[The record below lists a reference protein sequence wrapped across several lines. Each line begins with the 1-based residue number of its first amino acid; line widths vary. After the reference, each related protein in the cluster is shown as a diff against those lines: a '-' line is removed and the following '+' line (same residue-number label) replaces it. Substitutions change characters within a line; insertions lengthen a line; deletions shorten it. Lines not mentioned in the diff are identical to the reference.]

1 MDLFDG
7 SPRERYL
14 LIGLGTVVVIALL
27 ALFIR
32 GGGGGSSVSDANDI
46 DTALREL
53 QLVETAL
60 GNADV
65 SDAPAAERAPFDRSA
80 LIRGAQA
87 ASMTLSRIEPAGS
100 GFTVQLEPAPSAS
113 VLRFLQTLERTT
125 TGEIIALELDATP
138 DGLVD
143 AQVTVE
149 PRA

>member
-14 LIGLGTVVVIALL
+14 LIGLASVVVIGLL
-27 ALFIR
+27 ALFLR
-32 GGGGGSSVSDANDI
+32 GGGGSASVADADDV

-60 GNADV
+60 GNADL
-65 SDAPAAERAPFDRSA
+65 SDAPATDRAPFDRSA
-80 LIRGAQA
+80 LIRGAQG
-87 ASMTLSRIEPAGS
+87 ASLTLSRIEPAGN
-100 GFTVQLEPAPSAS
+100 GFTVQLEPAPSAA

-125 TGEIIALELDATP
+125 TGEIIELELDATP

-143 AQVTVE
+143 AEVTIE
-149 PRA
+149 PRS